1 MFFPPQKGGRITDP
15 RRAIKRIIEKTK
27 NGENIN
33 EKPIEF
39 TCHDARRTFA
49 TLAELSGVGTY
60 ILKRLMN
67 HKSARNYKSSDQ
79 TQGYLIFPVEELL
92 EPAQI
97 IEKKI
102 LKEAGIISSSRGTN
116 VELIDDLSPEE
127 KEKVLKFIYDLKR
140 GNK

>member
-1 MFFPPQKGGRITDP
+1 
-15 RRAIKRIIEKTK
+15 
-27 NGENIN
+27 
-33 EKPIEF
+33 
-39 TCHDARRTFA
+39 
-49 TLAELSGVGTY
+49 
-60 ILKRLMN
+60 MN

-102 LKEAGIISSSRGTN
+102 LKEAGIISSSRDTN